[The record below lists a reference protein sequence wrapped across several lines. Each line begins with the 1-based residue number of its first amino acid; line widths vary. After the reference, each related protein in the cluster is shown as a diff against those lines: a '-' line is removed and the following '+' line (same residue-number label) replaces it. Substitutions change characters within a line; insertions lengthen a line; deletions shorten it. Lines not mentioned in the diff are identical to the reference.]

1 VESWA
6 LAAVCLTTSGTP
18 PLSTIRWRLEPCLLR
33 SVGFG
38 PVFSPPGSGHAR
50 RVERG
55 SRPVDVV
62 RLTQAVEQHPVK
74 PPPHPSFVPLLKT
87 PPACHP
93 GPAAHL
99 LREHLPRDT
108 RLEYEQYARECSSV
122 VHARAS
128 SLRLGSLFWQKRFYD
143 RPQFVCYEWLR
154 DGLSI
159 PDRGVLLGALSG
171 SSVNRAD
178 HF

>member
-1 VESWA
+1 MESTISSNIVESWA

-18 PLSTIRWRLEPCLLR
+18 PLSTTIWRFEPCLPR

-38 PVFSPPGSGHAR
+38 PVFSPPGSRHTR

-87 PPACHP
+87 PPAGHP
-93 GPAAHL
+93 GTAAHL

-122 VHARAS
+122 VHARAT

-154 DGLSI
+154 HGLSI
-159 PDRGVLLGALSG
+159 PA
-171 SSVNRAD
+171 
-178 HF
+178 